1 MNPKLF
7 FLFIEHGITTNHS
20 YRYRVPLHRVDIAT
34 YYAVFQANKEQ

>member
-20 YRYRVPLHRVDIAT
+20 YRYRVPQYRMDTGT
-34 YYAVFQANKEQ
+34 YHSVFQAYKEQ